1 MLLSVNVNLNVK
13 DQQGNTALLEAARNG
28 QEEIITLL
36 MSRGARL
43 NMDSLLPVWAG
54 AAPGGGR
61 GGGKRCCSGFA
72 CGVEAVCPPCSS
84 ARGQQ
89 GCTGAQS
96 QGQPQ
101 QIPGGRGAMVR
112 RRSSRC

>member
-43 NMDSLLPVWAG
+43 NMDSQLQVWACTAPAGGGGAGG
-54 AAPGGGR
+54 AAVTLHVV
-61 GGGKRCCSGFA
+61 
-72 CGVEAVCPPCSS
+72 CGQCVHPAHWHEGSKAV
-84 ARGQQ
+84 Q
-89 GCTGAQS
+89 GCTMTGAAS
-96 QGQPQ
+96 TDP
-101 QIPGGRGAMVR
+101 RG
-112 RRSSRC
+112 